1 MSQDNNGRH
10 LRPDK
15 DGTNQQLKMLD
26 PFLVIGVCGVE
37 FQDDKIG
44 RIGQVVRGTVGIV
57 G

>member
-1 MSQDNNGRH
+1 MSQDNDRRH
-10 LRPDK
+10 LRPHK

-26 PFLVIGVCGVE
+26 PFLVVGVCGVE